1 MDFGINNPEL
11 LLQALTHSS
20 YTKDHPE
27 VSNNERLEFFGDA
40 VLKLIFSNYL
50 FYRFPYADEGL
61 LTKYRARLISDDL
74 LSRVSSELS
83 INKVLRVGVSMYQ
96 NGAPKKLPK
105 SVMGDALEALIGAI
119 YIDSG
124 YSAAEDFVLMN
135 WSDHIEQALEDA
147 TTTDYKSILQEKIQ
161 LEFKKSPEYRTI
173 DAFGPDHNKEFEIG
187 VFLEE
192 RLLGKARG
200 SSKKE
205 AGQNAAKAALEEL
218 K

>member
-20 YTKDHPE
+20 YTKDHSE

-50 FYRFPYADEGL
+50 FHRFPQADEGL

-74 LSRVSSELS
+74 LSRVANELK
-83 INKVLRVGVSMYQ
+83 INKIIRVGVSMYQ

-105 SVMGDALEALIGAI
+105 SVTGDAVEALIGAI

-135 WSDHIEQALEDA
+135 WSDHIEQALDDA
-147 TTTDYKSILQEKIQ
+147 TNADFKSILQEKVQ
-161 LEFKKSPEYRTI
+161 LEFKKSPEYRTL
-173 DAFGPDHNKEFEIG
+173 DTFGPDHNKEFEIG
-187 VFLEE
+187 VFLEDK
-192 RLLGKARG
+192 LLGKARG
-200 SSKKE
+200 DSKKQ
-205 AGQNAAKAALEEL
+205 AGQNAAKAALEGL
-218 K
+218 Q

>member
-50 FYRFPYADEGL
+50 FHRFPQADEGL

-74 LSRVSSELS
+74 LSRVANELK

-96 NGAPKKLPK
+96 SGVPKKLPK
-105 SVMGDALEALIGAI
+105 SVTGDAVEALIGAI

-147 TTTDYKSILQEKIQ
+147 TNADFKSILQEKVQ
-161 LEFKKSPEYRTI
+161 LEFKMSPEYRTL
-173 DAFGPDHNKEFEIG
+173 DTFGPDHNKEFEIG
-187 VFLEE
+187 VFLEDK
-192 RLLGKARG
+192 LLGKARG
-200 SSKKE
+200 NSKKQ
-205 AGQNAAKAALEEL
+205 AGQNAAKVALEEL